1 MERIASRSEVEL
13 EDDADRRLRPE
24 GLEVSAVV
32 ALEEEEEAETTRRR
46 RNSLISPEKKKD
58 VVAIIRR

>member
-32 ALEEEEEAETTRRR
+32 ALEEEEEAAEAHR
-46 RNSLISPEKKKD
+46 SAGDKW
-58 VVAIIRR
+58 

>member
-1 MERIASRSEVEL
+1 L

-32 ALEEEEEAETTRRR
+32 ALEEEEEAAEAHR
-46 RNSLISPEKKKD
+46 SAGDKW
-58 VVAIIRR
+58 